1 MKILSYHIG
10 GRAILTAL
18 ALLAGVVSRAQ
29 EVREASQE
37 ELFPQGLELDTVRIQ
52 RSFVVNDYSSIGVEA
67 GLPFNSML
75 FNPPKSTT
83 FTNFGTHF
91 DLLYT
96 HYSKLFG
103 YMPYFGYQIGLSH
116 TTGGFRFKEIE
127 EKDGTKTIPHLDG
140 FKAAHWKV
148 VEAPFLMVFH
158 VDAAHFKIMA
168 KAGIY
173 VGYRYDIHRTIH
185 DRYVDSGARFVGYSV
200 KEYQDAW
207 RDIDRRMDY
216 GLKGGAGV
224 AYVLDPF
231 EFHFNASVKYGWSS
245 LYQPDYASPY
255 YYRFSYPF
263 DVIFTAGVHYQLTRR
278 SGKTRAQLRRE
289 AYDAIYNPTLETI
302 Q

>member
-1 MKILSYHIG
+1 MKKKYLLSCIF
-10 GRAILTAL
+10 AA
-18 ALLAGVVSRAQ
+18 ALLLPGISAGAQ
-29 EVREASQE
+29 ENRSLPAANL
-37 ELFPQGLELDTVRIQ
+37 ELPGLELDTVRIQ
-52 RSFVVNDYSSIGVEA
+52 RAFVVNDYSSFGVEA
-67 GLPFNSML
+67 GVPFNNML
-75 FNPPKSTT
+75 FNPPKSTK
-83 FTNFGTHF
+83 FTAYGYQV
-91 DLLYT
+91 DIWYT

-116 TTGGFRFKEIE
+116 TTGGFRFKEVE
-127 EKDGTKTIPHLDG
+127 EKDGTITIPHLDG
-140 FKAAHWKV
+140 FKGAEWKV

-168 KAGIY
+168 KAGLY

-185 DRYVDSGARFVGYSV
+185 DRYVDTGARFLGYDV
-200 KEYQDAW
+200 YEYKDKW
-207 RDIDRRMDY
+207 RDIDRRVDY
-216 GLKGGAGV
+216 GLKGGAGI

-231 EFHFNASVKYGWSS
+231 EFHFNVSFKYGWSS

-289 AYDAIYNPTLETI
+289 AYDAIYNPTLDTPL